1 MKLVVWIW
9 IGVGVG
15 VGGKGDFNLCE
26 QLKREMDMRKQG
38 TRKRWVRLR
47 SFLKENVEVMCL

>member
-9 IGVGVG
+9 IGVG

-26 QLKREMDMRKQG
+26 QLKREMDMRQQG

-47 SFLKENVEVMCL
+47 SFLKENVELMCL